1 MHGLIQDTRFAV
13 RHLSRSPGFIT
24 VAVLTLALGIG
35 ANTALF
41 SIVNGVLLNPL
52 PFPQA
57 DQLIALGENKPNF
70 ENGSIS
76 YPNFRDWK
84 KDNHTFSSI
93 AVARPYSFNL
103 LGSGEAEQVSG
114 EFISSDFFSV
124 LGVQAIAGRTFM
136 AGEDEIGAAPV
147 ALISE
152 GLWRRKFSA
161 APDVVGRNIVLGAKS
176 FTVVG
181 IIPASFHLN
190 IPSFREADIY
200 APAGQWS
207 NPLLT
212 NRGAGL
218 GFHGIGRLKAGIAL
232 EPARADMERV
242 TRNLA
247 AAYPDANQG
256 ISANLL
262 PLKQRML
269 GDVKPL
275 LLVLL
280 GAVGFVL
287 LIACV
292 NVANLVLARSSGRSR
307 EFAIRAALGAGQ
319 SRMMRQLLT
328 ESLLLSLVSG
338 LIGVLIAAWGTRAA
352 IGILPSALPRV
363 EEISL
368 DLRVLAFSAVIS
380 LLAGILFGLVPAL
393 KMSGA
398 EVNENLK
405 EGGRSGS
412 GARHRAQSVFV
423 VSEMAMAVVLLV
435 GAGLMVRS
443 LMQLWRVDPGFDP
456 HHVADFG
463 VSLPPSMVNAEPD
476 AIRNYLR
483 ELDRKVA
490 AVPGV
495 MAVSQS
501 SGAMPLQYEDDQLFW
516 VDGQPKPANDN
527 DMNWAIDYIVGPDYL
542 KVMGI
547 PLQKGRFFT
556 AQDDEHSPLS
566 IVVDDVFAHKYF
578 PRQEAIGKRLHLKWS
593 NQLAEI
599 VGVVGHVKQW
609 GLDIDDAQALRAQL
623 YIPLMQMPDDYIRTT
638 SGAGVLFKTQS
649 EPSSVFAA
657 IRKASQEMSSE
668 QVIYGEE
675 TQDEVISRSLAP
687 QRFLVVLLSAF
698 AALALLLACV
708 GIYGVISYVV
718 GQRTHEIGVRMAL
731 GARRGDV
738 LRLILSQGTRLVLVG
753 IAIGILGAIG
763 LTRLMA
769 SQLFQISTTDPLT
782 FAAVALTLALVALA
796 ACYVPARRAT
806 KVEPMVALR
815 YE

>member
-13 RHLSRSPGFIT
+13 RHLSKSPGFIS

-84 KDNHTFSSI
+84 KQNRTLSSI

-103 LGSGEAEQVSG
+103 LNTGEAEQVSG
-114 EFISSDFFSV
+114 EFVSSDFFSL
-124 LGVQAIAGRTFM
+124 LGVQPLAGRTFI

-152 GLWRRKFSA
+152 GLWRRKFNAS
-161 APDVVGRNIVLGAKS
+161 PEMVGRNIALGARGY
-176 FTVVG
+176 TVVG
-181 IIPASFHLN
+181 IIPASFRLN
-190 IPSFREADIY
+190 IPSFSEADIY
-200 APAGQWS
+200 APVGQWN
-207 NPLLT
+207 NPLLS

-218 GFHGIGRLKAGIAL
+218 GFHGIGRLKPGVTL
-232 EPARADMERV
+232 EQARADMDQV
-242 TRNLA
+242 SHNLA
-247 AAYPDANQG
+247 TAYPDADQG

-292 NVANLVLARSSGRSR
+292 NVANLVLARSASRSR
-307 EFAIRAALGAGQ
+307 EFAIRSALGAGQ
-319 SRMMRQLLT
+319 ARVIRQLLT
-328 ESLLLSLVSG
+328 ESILLSLVSG
-338 LIGVLIAAWGTRAA
+338 LVGVIFAAWGTRAA

-368 DLRVLAFSAVIS
+368 DLHVLAFTATIS
-380 LLAGILFGLVPAL
+380 LLAGILFGLTPAL
-393 KMSGA
+393 KMSRVG
-398 EVNENLK
+398 VNESLK

-412 GARHRAQSVFV
+412 GVRHRAQSIFV
-423 VSEMAMAVVLLV
+423 VTEMALAVVLLV

-443 LMQLWRVDPGFDP
+443 LTRLWHVDPGFDP
-456 HHVADFG
+456 YHVADFG
-463 VSLPPSMVNAEPD
+463 VALPPPILNAD
-476 AIRNYLR
+476 ANAIRNYLR
-483 ELDRKVA
+483 ELDRKLA

-495 MAVSQS
+495 VAVSQT

-516 VDGQPKPANDN
+516 LDGQPKPANDN
-527 DMNWAIDYIVGPDYL
+527 DMNWTIDYIVGPDYL

-556 AQDDEHSPLS
+556 VQDDEHSPLS
-566 IVVDDVFAHKYF
+566 VVVDDVFARKYF
-578 PRQEAIGKRLHLKWS
+578 PEQEAIGKRLHLKWS

-609 GLDIDDAQALRAQL
+609 GLDSDDTQALRAQL
-623 YIPLMQMPDDYIRTT
+623 YIPAMQMPDDYVKTT
-638 SGAGVLFKTQS
+638 SATGILFKTEG
-649 EPSSVFAA
+649 EPSAVFAA
-657 IRKASQEMSSE
+657 MRKASQEMSSQ

-675 TQDEVISRSLAP
+675 TQDQVVARSLAP
-687 QRFLVVLLSAF
+687 QRFLMVLLGIF
-698 AALALLLACV
+698 AGLALLLACV
-708 GIYGVISYVV
+708 GIYGVISYLV
-718 GQRTHEIGVRMAL
+718 GQRTHEIGIRMAL

-738 LRLILSQGTRLVLVG
+738 LRLILGQGTQLVAAG
-753 IAIGILGAIG
+753 IAIGIFGAIG

-782 FAAVALTLALVALA
+782 FAAVSLILVLVALT
-796 ACYVPARRAT
+796 ACYLPARRAA